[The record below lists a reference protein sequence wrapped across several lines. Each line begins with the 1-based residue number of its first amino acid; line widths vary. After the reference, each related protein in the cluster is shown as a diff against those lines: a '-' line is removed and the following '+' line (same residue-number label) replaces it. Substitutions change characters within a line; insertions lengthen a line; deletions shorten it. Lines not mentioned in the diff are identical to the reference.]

1 MPRCRPW
8 DSRLGGGSACA
19 LPSSLLLSRPTR
31 RAPASQV
38 SESTPRSRPRSCR
51 ALRGPCPRALSQSLH
66 PLTVQPAP
74 GCCRGRSTWTSF
86 QSIRPTLHSPPGQPA
101 ERPLPVPPGLS
112 PDGSE
117 PGPSGGPQA
126 LALAGADLLAL
137 TQGPPGAPP
146 ALGSRGVYTATPGVS
161 LPGLRHVLPGLTP
174 PRPLDPEVF
183 LLVSKSGVRRRTGSA
198 QRLQAAHGSSVE
210 KAWGSCVVRRRL
222 GRV

>member
-1 MPRCRPW
+1 MGGHPFGFGTEWHCRAVDLGTAGWAVALLVRCPPLCSSAAPPAERLPRRSVKAP
-8 DSRLGGGSACA
+8 
-19 LPSSLLLSRPTR
+19 
-31 RAPASQV
+31 RAPGPDHAG
-38 SESTPRSRPRSCR
+38 PWGGP
-51 ALRGPCPRALSQSLH
+51 APGPCPSACH

-146 ALGSRGVYTATPGVS
+146 TSVRGLGGWLLAQGGSTQ
-161 LPGLRHVLPGLTP
+161 P
-174 PRPLDPEVF
+174 PRVCHSQD
-183 LLVSKSGVRRRTGSA
+183 SDTCS
-198 QRLQAAHGSSVE
+198 
-210 KAWGSCVVRRRL
+210 L
-222 GRV
+222 G

>member
-1 MPRCRPW
+1 MALLVRCPPLCSSAAPPAERLPRRSVKAP
-8 DSRLGGGSACA
+8 
-19 LPSSLLLSRPTR
+19 
-31 RAPASQV
+31 RAPGPDHAG
-38 SESTPRSRPRSCR
+38 PWGGP
-51 ALRGPCPRALSQSLH
+51 APGPCPSACH

-174 PRPLDPEVF
+174 PGPLDPEVF